1 MIRLL
6 ASFVLATAMVAGTAH
21 AQETG
26 SMRSST
32 TSIDVPEG
40 SATGDAARAVY
51 DKFALCIVKR
61 HYMQVAK
68 ALAGPPNFDTDMQTL
83 PKLMDKE
90 CFFGSASV
98 GRVNGGQSLQLT
110 TNPISFRGQLFKA
123 MVLKDFAR
131 KPAAFGPTAVQM
143 TGDNSELL
151 QFANCV
157 VRRDPAASMTL
168 FKAIAGTSAEAT
180 AFGAIKPHLNACGQ
194 GRRVSID
201 KGTLTGFLAEAYA
214 REANA
219 SSAGVN

>member
-1 MIRLL
+1 MSRLL
-6 ASFVLATAMVAGTAH
+6 ASFTLAAALIAGTAH

-61 HYMQVAK
+61 HYMQVSK
-68 ALAGPPNFDTDMQTL
+68 ALAGPPNFDKDMQTL
-83 PKLMDKE
+83 PPLMDKE

-98 GRVNGGQSLQLT
+98 GRSVGQSLQLT

-123 MVLKDFAR
+123 MVLRDFAR
-131 KPAAFGPTAVQM
+131 KPAAFGPTALTM
-143 TGDNSELL
+143 TGDNSDLF

-157 VRRDPAASMTL
+157 IRRDPAASMTL
-168 FKAIAGTSAEAT
+168 FKANAGTAAEAT
-180 AFGAIKPHLNACGQ
+180 AFGAIKPYLDECGA

-201 KGTLTGFLAEAYA
+201 KGTLIGFMAEAYY
-214 REANA
+214 REASA
-219 SSAGVN
+219 SSASSN